1 MPLYSCNYISFLHP
15 LTYEITTNFK
25 PKIIDW
31 INETT
36 ETEIFGLKESI
47 NPLNET
53 LTEMKILNDSLK
65 ECVTKIRSICYKTHD
80 LINAEV
86 INNLKNAQGISY
98 FEDLKRDQIVFISQ
112 LHHCRPRFFTPR
124 KEFFLRIW

>member
-1 MPLYSCNYISFLHP
+1 MNKRNNRNRNIWF
-15 LTYEITTNFK
+15 
-25 PKIIDW
+25 
-31 INETT
+31 
-36 ETEIFGLKESI
+36 KESI

-98 FEDLKRDQIVFISQ
+98 FEDLKRDQIVLFSNYTIADQEFLPRGNKFCKDLVNISNKH
-112 LHHCRPRFFTPR
+112 LT
-124 KEFFLRIW
+124 FLLLLIFVPLLKYSRG

>member
-15 LTYEITTNFK
+15 LTSEITTNFQ

-36 ETEIFGLKESI
+36 ETAIFGLKESI
-47 NPLNET
+47 PLNET
-53 LTEMKILNDSLK
+53 LTAMKILNDSLK

-112 LHHCRPRFFTPR
+112 LHHCRPIFFTPR

>member
-1 MPLYSCNYISFLHP
+1 
-15 LTYEITTNFK
+15 
-25 PKIIDW
+25 
-31 INETT
+31 
-36 ETEIFGLKESI
+36 
-47 NPLNET
+47 
-53 LTEMKILNDSLK
+53 MKILNDSLK
-65 ECVTKIRSICYKTHD
+65 ECVTKIRSIYYKTHD

-124 KEFFLRIW
+124 K